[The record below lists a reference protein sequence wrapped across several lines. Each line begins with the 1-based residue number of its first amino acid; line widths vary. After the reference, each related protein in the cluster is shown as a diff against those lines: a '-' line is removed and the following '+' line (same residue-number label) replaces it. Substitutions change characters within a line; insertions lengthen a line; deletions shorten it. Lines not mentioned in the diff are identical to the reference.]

1 MLVFQPQIDA
11 LWPKMLALL
20 DTIPHEHSD
29 RFLRPEQ
36 YKVASASLGQI
47 MKNATIVIL
56 DRPRFIEVSAFP
68 HPLFIS
74 LSSPLAKGPVE
85 ETLGGLEHTS

>member
-1 MLVFQPQIDA
+1 
-11 LWPKMLALL
+11 MLALL

-56 DRPRFIEVSAFP
+56 DRPRFIEASAFP
-68 HPLFIS
+68 HPLFTW
-74 LSSPLAKGPVE
+74 SPTRIARIRFRA
-85 ETLGGLEHTS
+85 S